1 MLLHKI
7 KKNVVLL
14 GVALSLGG
22 QVFNAQAQA
31 VPQGADDD
39 FLQEDEFYEKELL
52 SAGPEHEAEGLSR
65 YGYFPFGETYRNA
78 SGAMFTFSNQSS
90 HGGIDRNNAFFES
103 LGTNGRSCASCHIAD
118 DAWTMTPKSVQK
130 IFKRTQAL
138 DPLFS
143 LVDGSN
149 SPLADV
155 STYRA
160 RKEAFSLLLSRAVIR
175 IGMPVPANAE
185 FELMAVDDP
194 YNYASASELSL
205 YRRILPAGNLKF
217 LSAVMWDGR
226 ETVPGNSMV
235 NNLFN
240 QAETATR
247 THAEA
252 MNQLTEAQKSEI
264 VDFELS
270 LFAAQI
276 RDRNAGRLDV
286 NGAEGGPARLLVQD
300 FFVGIN
306 DPFGGNPTGAPFDN
320 QVFTIFNAWDDVTQ
334 REARQAIARG
344 QKVFNER
351 TFTITGVSGLNDEFN
366 KPVITTGRCANCH
379 NAPNSGN
386 KSKVPPQDIGVS
398 DAVRRIAEVP
408 LYTLRNKVTGAVV
421 ETTDPG
427 RALITGLW
435 KDINRFKIPP
445 LRALAARPPY
455 FHDGSAQTI
464 DDVIDFYETR
474 FNMGLTTQERS
485 DLIAFLNAL

>member
-130 IFKRTQAL
+130 IFKRTRGL

-175 IGMPVPANAE
+175 IGMPIPANAE
-185 FELMAVDDP
+185 FELIAVDDP

-217 LSAVMWDGR
+217 IGPAC
-226 ETVPGNSMV
+226 SMI
-235 NNLFN
+235 LFF
-240 QAETATR
+240 TR
-247 THAEA
+247 TTHPVCMVEPSK
-252 MNQLTEAQKSEI
+252 T
-264 VDFELS
+264 LS
-270 LFAAQI
+270 GFSS
-276 RDRNAGRLDV
+276 R
-286 NGAEGGPARLLVQD
+286 
-300 FFVGIN
+300 
-306 DPFGGNPTGAPFDN
+306 
-320 QVFTIFNAWDDVTQ
+320 
-334 REARQAIARG
+334 
-344 QKVFNER
+344 
-351 TFTITGVSGLNDEFN
+351 
-366 KPVITTGRCANCH
+366 
-379 NAPNSGN
+379 
-386 KSKVPPQDIGVS
+386 
-398 DAVRRIAEVP
+398 
-408 LYTLRNKVTGAVV
+408 Y
-421 ETTDPG
+421 
-427 RALITGLW
+427 
-435 KDINRFKIPP
+435 
-445 LRALAARPPY
+445 
-455 FHDGSAQTI
+455 
-464 DDVIDFYETR
+464 
-474 FNMGLTTQERS
+474 
-485 DLIAFLNAL
+485 